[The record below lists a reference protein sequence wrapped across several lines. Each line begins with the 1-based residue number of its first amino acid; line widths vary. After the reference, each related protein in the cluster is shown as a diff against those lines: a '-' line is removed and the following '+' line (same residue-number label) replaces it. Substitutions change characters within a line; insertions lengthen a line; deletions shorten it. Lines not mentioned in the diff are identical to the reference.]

1 MENKEIPNRAVTA
14 SSYHGSAHEP
24 WQARLN
30 NIQTSRSTGS
40 WSALQNTIG
49 QYLQIDLGKER
60 VVKKIATLGRP
71 SLDQWVT
78 SYKLIFS
85 LDGTNWNGYQ
95 NNGAVKVNA
104 VKETRTL
111 PAWVTILNSKT
122 WSMSTGGNNT
132 SFLLRHEQLTRH
144 GLNMLRGVGCG
155 DCPMM
160 R

>member
-14 SSYHGSAHEP
+14 SSYHGSEYVP

-60 VVKKIATLGRP
+60 VVKKIATQGRP
-71 SLDQWVT
+71 SYDQWVT

-104 VKETRTL
+104 VKEPRSL

-144 GLNMLRGVGCG
+144 RLNMLREWGAVTVPC
-155 DCPMM
+155 
-160 R
+160 